1 MIIYIAPKWT
11 QDSEI
16 ALKNQN
22 ETGDSLEDFVE
33 KQNSELMDIIIMVRG
48 KLSKMSRYTI
58 NALITISLHNKEVT
72 ENLVKDNITS
82 LFDFEWL
89 KQLR

>member
-1 MIIYIAPKWT
+1 
-11 QDSEI
+11 
-16 ALKNQN
+16 
-22 ETGDSLEDFVE
+22 
-33 KQNSELMDIIIMVRG
+33 MDIIIMVRG